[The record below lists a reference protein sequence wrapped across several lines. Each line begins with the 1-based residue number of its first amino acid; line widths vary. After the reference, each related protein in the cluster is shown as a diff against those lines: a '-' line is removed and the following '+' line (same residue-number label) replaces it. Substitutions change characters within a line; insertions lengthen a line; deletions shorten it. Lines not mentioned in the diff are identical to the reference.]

1 VGGGVNLATV
11 MTQLATQIDTISG
24 LRTYSYPPDNVQ
36 VPAAVVTY
44 PETYTY
50 DSTFGRGTDEMRV
63 PVIVM
68 VGRVSD
74 RKSRDQ
80 LGDYV
85 NGSGA
90 KSLKAVVEAGTY
102 TAFDSARVEQV
113 EFDIVQ
119 MAAVEY
125 VAATFTI
132 HVAGSGS

>member
-1 VGGGVNLATV
+1 VNLATV
-11 MTQLATQIDTISG
+11 MTQLANQIDTIAG
-24 LRTYSYPPDNVQ
+24 LRVYSYPPDNVQ

-44 PETYTY
+44 PEDYTY
-50 DSTFGRGTDEMRV
+50 DSTFVRGSDEMNV

-80 LGDYV
+80 LGDYA

-90 KSLKAVVEAGTY
+90 KSIKAVVEAGTY
-102 TAFDSARVEQV
+102 TAFHTARVV
-113 EFDIVQ
+113 EAVFDIVQ
-119 MAAVEY
+119 IAAVDY

-132 HVAGSGS
+132 HVVGAGA